1 MQDMKS
7 KQLNSKGFTL
17 IETSIALVILVISL
31 LGVGSVITYTTRYNS
46 GAADRAMALSVA
58 QQQME
63 KLRNAVYSSS
73 ELNST
78 TGTTTTVSNAGF
90 SFTVLTIITDTTTT
104 RKTITVQVS
113 PANPS
118 SSWSQAPVILI
129 TQRSALSLGP
139 YIG

>member
-1 MQDMKS
+1 MKS

-17 IETSIALVILVISL
+17 IETSIALVILIIAL
-31 LGVGSVITYTTRYNS
+31 LGVGSVIAYTTRYNS
-46 GAADRAMALSVA
+46 GAADRAMALTIA

-63 KLRNAVYSSS
+63 KLRNSVYSST
-73 ELNST
+73 ELAAT

-104 RKTITVQVS
+104 RKTITIQVT
-113 PANPS
+113 PANPT